1 MKTFMSGD
9 RVLIGVFGAPHG
21 VRGEMRLKSYTADPA
36 AVVDYGPVFTEDG
49 RRFVL
54 KLVRPLKDDMVVVR
68 AEGVADRDAAAR
80 LTNVRLYVP
89 REKLPEPEEEEFY
102 HSDLVGLRVETAEG
116 EALGTVAA
124 VVDFGAGDLLEI
136 RRPAGGPTVL
146 LPFTKAFVPTID
158 LRAGRILALPPAGL
172 FDETGDEDGPPPEEA
187 EAAEPGRHARR
198 RPHRREDR

>member
-1 MKTFMSGD
+1 MSDD

-36 AVVDYGPVFTEDG
+36 AVVEYGPVFTEDG
-49 RRFVL
+49 RRFAL

-89 REKLPEPEEEEFY
+89 RENLPEPDEEEFY
-102 HSDLVGLRVETAEG
+102 HSDLVGLRVETDQG
-116 EALGTVAA
+116 EMLGTVAA

-136 RRPAGGPTVL
+136 RRPTGGATVF
-146 LPFTKAFVPTID
+146 LPFTKAFVPTVD
-158 LRAGRILALPPAGL
+158 LRAARVVAAPPAGL
-172 FDETGDEDGPPPEEA
+172 FDEGGEDAEGPPPEEA
-187 EAAEPGRHARR
+187 VAEHTGRHARR

>member
-1 MKTFMSGD
+1 MSDD

-36 AVVDYGPVFTEDG
+36 AVVDYGPVFAEDG
-49 RRFVL
+49 RRFAL
-54 KLVRPLKDDMVVVR
+54 KLVRALKDDMVVVR

-89 REKLPEPEEEEFY
+89 RERLPPPDEEEFY
-102 HSDLVGLRVETAEG
+102 HSDLVGLSVATPEG
-116 EALGTVAA
+116 EALGTVTA

-146 LPFTKAFVPTID
+146 LPFTKAFVPTVD
-158 LRAGRILALPPAGL
+158 LRAGRILATPPAGL
-172 FDETGDEDGPPPEEA
+172 FDEGDEEPPPEEA
-187 EAAEPGRHARR
+187 VPAGSGRHARR

>member
-1 MKTFMSGD
+1 MKTSMSGD

-54 KLVRPLKDDMVVVR
+54 KLVRALKDDMVVVR

-116 EALGTVAA
+116 EVLGTVAA
-124 VVDFGAGDLLEI
+124 VVDFGAGDLLEM
-136 RRPAGGPTVL
+136 L
-146 LPFTKAFVPTID
+146 
-158 LRAGRILALPPAGL
+158 GL
-172 FDETGDEDGPPPEEA
+172 D
-187 EAAEPGRHARR
+187 AA
-198 RPHRREDR
+198 